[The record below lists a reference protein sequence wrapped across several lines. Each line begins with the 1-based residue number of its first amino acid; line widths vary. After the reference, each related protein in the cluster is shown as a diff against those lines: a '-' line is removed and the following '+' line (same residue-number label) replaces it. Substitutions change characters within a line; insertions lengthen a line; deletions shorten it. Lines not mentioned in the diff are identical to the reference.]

1 EGYQVFT
8 NEETK
13 NIMKAFNSMPGYATG
28 ISPDGEADRI
38 VNSLRNNSFN
48 KLLALLGKQTTV
60 PSQSLR
66 QTSVVDYTK
75 ELLTATL
82 EQNELLTAILS
93 KDNSTIIDARSLAR
107 GIEPLITE
115 TQVRNK
121 KVRDKFAQ

>member
-1 EGYQVFT
+1 AGYQVFT

-48 KLLALLGKQTTV
+48 KLLALLGKQATV
-60 PSQSLR
+60 PNQSIR
-66 QTSVVDYTK
+66 QTSVIDYTK

-93 KDNSTIIDARSLAR
+93 KDNHTYLDGKQLEPVISSIQARKQFKR
-107 GIEPLITE
+107 GRRP
-115 TQVRNK
+115 
-121 KVRDKFAQ
+121 